1 MGACSD
7 ECFVDNCK
15 HLVRAYQHIVIPE
28 PQHLE
33 ARFMQPL
40 RARNVT
46 RGIKVLAS
54 VDFDDQIG
62 FEAGEIH
69 DVRADRKLTSETV
82 TKKLST
88 PQMMP

>member
-1 MGACSD
+1 
-7 ECFVDNCK
+7 
-15 HLVRAYQHIVIPE
+15 
-28 PQHLE
+28 
-33 ARFMQPL
+33 MQPL

-46 RGIKVLAS
+46 RGIEVLAS
-54 VDFDDQIG
+54 VDFDDQID